1 MRALENFADA
11 DLPEFLKTA
20 ATHPPLANG
29 GHCPERFHYKH
40 LLKAGGV
47 IDGAV
52 KERLKN
58 KFKNAK
64 DTVRRRNSRPNNTGL
79 KPKATCKSSSAR
91 VQWASWPGSSS
102 RAGFDFP
109 IAIGHD

>member
-1 MRALENFADA
+1 MPRKVLLQAL
-11 DLPEFLKTA
+11 K
-20 ATHPPLANG
+20 
-29 GHCPERFHYKH
+29 CKRKH

-58 KFKNAK
+58 KFKDAK

-91 VQWASWPGSSS
+91 VQWASGSSS
-102 RAGFDFP
+102 SAGFDFP